1 MKYELTPD
9 LLTGNALIDTEHRQL
24 FQAINQLTEDCEKG
38 KGRDSLEKTAD
49 FLVSDVAKH
58 FSDEERLQITS
69 KYPAYST
76 HKQFHEGYK
85 QKLSAAVEEIKQKG
99 PTIATL
105 GKFNGVVAIL
115 VSHSRVEDKRLA
127 AHVRHN
133 S

>member
-38 KGRDSLEKTAD
+38 KGRDSLKQTAG
-49 FLVSDVAKH
+49 FLVNYVAKH
-58 FSDEERLQITS
+58 FADEERLQTTS
-69 KYPAYST
+69 KYPGYPT
-76 HKQFHEGYK
+76 HKQFHESYK
-85 QKLSAAVEEIKQKG
+85 EKLSAAVGEIEKNG
-99 PTIATL
+99 PTISTL

-115 VSHSRVEDKRLA
+115 ISHIRVEDKRLA
-127 AHVRHN
+127 AHIKQH